1 MRTKKYIGEGD
12 VFDFSNQR
20 SFAGEHI
27 TGLEYGIRF
36 TNTSIND
43 QTIAIAPAL
52 LLGLPVSVIGNK
64 TAGIDG
70 YLQGDGVLTNS
81 DGSGDL
87 DGLADDSAG
96 TTGSV
101 TANSLDAENP
111 LDFLLHF
118 AAINPIRMVRLK
130 LNSNQKSQFATKIEQ
145 RILSPFKSANKEMSI
160 NLSNFVNAD
169 QFQDDRTEL
178 KLLKNNSVLTLAYD
192 TVIYFKLRGLSDFEW
207 NCDIGVMYNI
217 AHTLRK
223 RAAIG
228 QANVNA
234 TMGGSLQK

>member
-1 MRTKKYIGEGD
+1 MKRKYIGEGD

-43 QTIAIAPAL
+43 QTIAISPAL
-52 LLGLPVSVIGNK
+52 LHGLPVSVVANK
-64 TAGIDG
+64 TSGIDG
-70 YLQGDGVLTNS
+70 YLQGEGVLTNS
-81 DGSGDL
+81 DGSDDL

-96 TTGSV
+96 TSGSV
-101 TANSLDAENP
+101 TATSLDGENP

-118 AAINPIRMVRLK
+118 AAINPIRMVRLE
-130 LNSNQKSQFATKIEQ
+130 LQSDQKSQFTTKIEQ
-145 RILSPFKSANKEMSI
+145 RTLTPFKSANKELSI
-160 NLSNFVNAD
+160 NLRKFVSAD
-169 QFQDDRTEL
+169 QFQDDRTEV

-192 TVIYFKLRGLSDFEW
+192 TVIYFKLRGLSKFEW
-207 NCDIGVMYNI
+207 NIDIGVMYNI

-223 RAAIG
+223 RAAIAH
-228 QANVNA
+228 ANLSA
-234 TMGGSLQK
+234 TMAGSLQN